1 MRLVQGDGRQNRGRR
16 IYGSLQKMAPRAIE
30 LIWFPHARW
39 FTPKVVQGS
48 SRQQQDPCVLSASV
62 GRADPKVPE
71 PFGKCDPKYLLT
83 TVIPKLYRKT
93 VGG

>member
-1 MRLVQGDGRQNRGRR
+1 
-16 IYGSLQKMAPRAIE
+16 MAPRAIE

-48 SRQQQDPCVLSASV
+48 SRQQQDPCTHSASV
-62 GRADPKVPE
+62 GRGDPKVSE
-71 PFGKCDPKYLLT
+71 PLVNCDPKYLLT

>member
-30 LIWFPHARW
+30 LIWFPHACR

-48 SRQQQDPCVLSASV
+48 SRQQQDPCTHSASV
-62 GRADPKVPE
+62 GRADPKVSE
-71 PFGKCDPKYLLT
+71 PLVNCDPKYLLT